1 MAVCLVTGG
10 AGFIGSHLV
19 EALVDRGHRV
29 RVLDNLST
37 GDLRHLARVRSQIDW
52 IPGDVTE
59 LDTVKQATEGV
70 EYVFHQAALASVPL
84 SVVDPVATHQ
94 ACATG
99 TLHILVAA
107 QKAQVKRVIYAA
119 SCNAYGKPA
128 TLPIKETWP
137 TQPLSPYAVAK
148 LTGEEYCVAFH
159 NIYNLETV
167 RLRYFNIFGPRQ
179 RPGGPYSAV
188 IPLFIEAMS
197 AGQSPVL
204 YGDGLQSRDFTYVDD
219 TVQANL
225 LAMEAPRVA
234 GRVYNIG
241 SGRRTTLL
249 EVVEAVNEV
258 LGTRLKTVHDIHR
271 PGEVRHLH
279 ADISQAQVELGYC
292 PTTDLRRNLTNCVAY
307 YTSRNN
313 GHSPVTSPQGSAAIV
328 SS

>member
-19 EALVDRGHRV
+19 EALVARGHRV

-37 GDLRHLARVRSQIDW
+37 GDLRYLAKVHQAIDW
-52 IPGDVTE
+52 IPGDVT
-59 LDTVKQATEGV
+59 DPDIVKQATEGV
-70 EYVFHQAALASVPL
+70 EYVFHHAALASVPL

-99 TLHILVAA
+99 TLHVLVAA

-119 SCNAYGKPA
+119 SCNAYGKCA
-128 TLPIKETWP
+128 TLPVKETCP

-148 LTGEEYCVAFH
+148 LAGEEYCVAFH
-159 NIYNLETV
+159 NIFNLETV

-188 IPLFIEAMS
+188 IPIFIEAMS
-197 AGQSPVL
+197 AGRSPVIF
-204 YGDGLQSRDFTYVDD
+204 GDGLQSRDFTYVDD
-219 TVQANL
+219 AVQANL
-225 LAMEAPRVA
+225 LALEAPRVA
-234 GRVYNIG
+234 GRVYNIA

-258 LGTRLKTVHDIHR
+258 LGTHLKTVHDTHR

-292 PTTDLRRNLTNCVAY
+292 PTTDLRQNLTKCVAY
-307 YTSRNN
+307 YTARAN
-313 GHSPVTSPQGSAAIV
+313 GYARATSPKSSAAV
-328 SS
+328 VPS